1 LADVAPREV
10 EWFWPRW
17 LVQGKLHLLAGHA
30 GDGKSTLMAALAA
43 IGSTGGTW
51 PDGAAAPLLRT
62 LFVLGEDSAEDT
74 LRPRLD
80 LHGADMHQIFFVE
93 TVLDDSGNE
102 RFFNVAKHLAL
113 LEDQIVEHNLNL
125 IVIDP
130 LTTIMP
136 GTDRNAEGDTRDA
149 LTPLV
154 KLAERRD
161 VAIIGIAHVGK
172 SNGSTR
178 RAAQRILGATAFHA
192 MARVVWMIAPV
203 DDEQLALGV
212 VKSNL
217 AVKPATLLWS
227 RDEDSPISWDGIAAE
242 AVDELLSSPGPPTR
256 LADAE
261 AFLHEFLKG
270 GMKTA
275 LDVEKAAMAA
285 GVSKSTLRRAADAI
299 PIQKW
304 KDRRING
311 PWYWMLPDGQPVFG
325 NSTAA

>member
-1 LADVAPREV
+1 M

-17 LVQGKLHLLAGHA
+17 LVQGKLHLLAGRA

-62 LFVLGEDSAEDT
+62 LFVLGRIRRKTPFVLDST
-74 LRPRLD
+74 STGPTCIR
-80 LHGADMHQIFFVE
+80 FFVE

-136 GTDRNAEGDTRDA
+136 GTDRNAEGDTRDT

-172 SNGSTR
+172 PNGSTR
-178 RAAQRILGATAFHA
+178 Q
-192 MARVVWMIAPV
+192 
-203 DDEQLALGV
+203 
-212 VKSNL
+212 
-217 AVKPATLLWS
+217 
-227 RDEDSPISWDGIAAE
+227 
-242 AVDELLSSPGPPTR
+242 
-256 LADAE
+256 
-261 AFLHEFLKG
+261 
-270 GMKTA
+270 
-275 LDVEKAAMAA
+275 
-285 GVSKSTLRRAADAI
+285 LRRGSWA
-299 PIQKW
+299 
-304 KDRRING
+304 
-311 PWYWMLPDGQPVFG
+311 LPL
-325 NSTAA
+325 STRWREWFV